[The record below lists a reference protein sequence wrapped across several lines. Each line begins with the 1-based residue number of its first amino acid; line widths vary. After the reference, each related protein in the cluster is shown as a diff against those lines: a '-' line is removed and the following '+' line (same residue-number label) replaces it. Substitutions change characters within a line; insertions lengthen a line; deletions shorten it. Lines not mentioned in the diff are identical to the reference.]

1 MALLLRGFCFLCSL
15 LLCRWGVAD
24 NIYPSAKS
32 LFLWDN
38 ELSAETS
45 NAAIYLII

>member
-1 MALLLRGFCFLCSL
+1 MSSL
-15 LLCRWGVAD
+15 LLCRWGGVD

-32 LFLWDN
+32 LFLWHN

-45 NAAIYLII
+45 NAATHLII